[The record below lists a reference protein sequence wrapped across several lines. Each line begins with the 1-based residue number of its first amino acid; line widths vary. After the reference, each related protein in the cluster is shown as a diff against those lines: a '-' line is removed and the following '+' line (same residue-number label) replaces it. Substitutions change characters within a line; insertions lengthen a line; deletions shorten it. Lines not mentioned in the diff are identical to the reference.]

1 MKNIDYLGLT
11 LLYIAIFVSL
21 LYYYST
27 LYNQLGIQISKAS
40 AALIN
45 INLLLILISS
55 SKFTKRIFYLS
66 TTLFEMTHIF
76 FATNLII
83 WSIVHCLAHYI
94 NFSKNNIT
102 NRLVNSGVGLTGH
115 FIVFCLIG
123 IVLSSRYIKINY
135 SYFLL
140 FHNIVTV
147 IICILICLH
156 GSFCTI
162 KNDKNKTC
170 PEVTSWKWLITGIT
184 VLVGEF
190 IYKYNCTY
198 ITSNIT
204 RHKGN
209 IIELKI
215 KLPEYFCGKTCWIN
229 SPNIHLLEWHPFTS
243 TLYNNNTSEIS
254 FHIKIR
260 GDWTNKLDKN
270 VMLSNIKLKLDGPYH
285 CIPKD
290 FLNTLMK
297 NPSVLITTGIGITKF
312 SRILQKLI
320 NVKEILIKM
329 YLVVVVKHPSE
340 IIWLIP
346 IISQL
351 HQCHSISVSF
361 FFTDKNLHINY
372 EDLIDFNF
380 EYALGRPNFQN
391 IFDNIFINLFFT
403 NHPFVN
409 VFYSGRNDIFNNIKQ
424 ITQIHKTFH
433 LHNV

>member
-140 FHNIVTV
+140 
-147 IICILICLH
+147 
-156 GSFCTI
+156 
-162 KNDKNKTC
+162 
-170 PEVTSWKWLITGIT
+170 
-184 VLVGEF
+184 
-190 IYKYNCTY
+190 Y
-198 ITSNIT
+198 
-204 RHKGN
+204 
-209 IIELKI
+209 
-215 KLPEYFCGKTCWIN
+215 
-229 SPNIHLLEWHPFTS
+229 
-243 TLYNNNTSEIS
+243 
-254 FHIKIR
+254 
-260 GDWTNKLDKN
+260 
-270 VMLSNIKLKLDGPYH
+270 
-285 CIPKD
+285 
-290 FLNTLMK
+290 
-297 NPSVLITTGIGITKF
+297 
-312 SRILQKLI
+312 
-320 NVKEILIKM
+320 
-329 YLVVVVKHPSE
+329 
-340 IIWLIP
+340 
-346 IISQL
+346 QL
-351 HQCHSISVSF
+351 
-361 FFTDKNLHINY
+361 
-372 EDLIDFNF
+372 
-380 EYALGRPNFQN
+380 
-391 IFDNIFINLFFT
+391 
-403 NHPFVN
+403 
-409 VFYSGRNDIFNNIKQ
+409 
-424 ITQIHKTFH
+424 
-433 LHNV
+433 